1 MRSKKPTTYCYGN
14 NKEDPIE
21 ASATS
26 KGARRL
32 TSHELAALRRD
43 MAESSAK
50 MRTELARRRNDCPTK
65 QNL

>member
-1 MRSKKPTTYCYGN
+1 MRSKKPTAYGYGN
-14 NKEDPIE
+14 NRRDFIE
-21 ASATS
+21 ANMTS

-50 MRTELARRRNDCPTK
+50 MRAELARRGNK
-65 QNL
+65 A